1 MDFSSFKS
9 KITMRVRFSEVD
21 MLGVCNN
28 AVYISYFEEG
38 RLEYMKQAGIVPEN
52 GLFTNGKLF
61 FIVRNEINYRSHTRY
76 NDELNIYT
84 RVGWVKNSSFGFEH
98 LVEKVSTGEIIADG
112 SGVVVQ
118 VDQRT
123 RKSEILPQSF
133 IDRISEFEP
142 DVKIIKN

>member
-61 FIVRNEINYRSHTRY
+61 FIVRNEINYKSHARY

-133 IDRISEFEP
+133 IDRIFEFEP
-142 DVKIIKN
+142 HVKIIKN